1 MMTSI
6 WYDVKSKL
14 KDGNP
19 LWWLI
24 IICVVV
30 FLIDNTLGLV
40 WLASGNAAVGV
51 FLHRHFGLPLYL
63 STFLHQPWTIFTYT
77 FLHADL
83 FHIFI
88 NLFMLYWFGEI
99 YSLYLGQKHLF
110 KIMLGGTVTGG
121 LVALL
126 TYQFA
131 PFLHNP
137 LAILVGA
144 SAAVEAVIFAA
155 TALNPEHE
163 VRLFIFGRV
172 QLKYI
177 AFFSLVLN
185 FISIAGTNAGGVLAH
200 LGGALWGYVFIK
212 QIQNGVDLLGVFDKI
227 ANLFK
232 PKSKLKV
239 SYRAE
244 AAPIL
249 QTPPKSNTSK
259 QLDDIL
265 DKINVSGYDSLTKA
279 EKQFLFEYSNKD

>member
-1 MMTSI
+1 MISSI

-24 IICVVV
+24 IICLVV
-30 FLIDNTLGLV
+30 FFIDKTAGLIG
-40 WLASGNAAVGV
+40 LASGNAAISN
-51 FLHRHFGLPLYL
+51 FLKNSFGLPLYF
-63 STFLHQPWTIFTYT
+63 SAFTYQPWTLVTYT

-83 FHIFI
+83 FHILI
-88 NLFMLYWFGEI
+88 NLYMLYWFGEI
-99 YSLYLGQKHLF
+99 YGLYLGQKYLF
-110 KIMLGGTVTGG
+110 KIMLGGTVVGG

-126 TYQFA
+126 AYSFA

-137 LAILVGA
+137 LAVLVGA

-177 AFFSLVLN
+177 ALFSLILN
-185 FISIAGTNAGGVLAH
+185 FVSIAGTNAGGVLAH
-200 LGGALWGYVFIK
+200 LGGALWGYIFIK
-212 QIQNGVDLLGVFDKI
+212 QIQNGVDLLGVLDKI

-239 SYRAE
+239 SYKAE
-244 AAPIL
+244 AAPNF
-249 QTPPKSNTSK
+249 QAPAQSNTSK

-265 DKINVSGYDSLTKA
+265 DKINVSGYDSLTKT